1 MRILVTG
8 GAGLIGTNLSN
19 RLLSDSHEV
28 VLFDNVGRAGDEE
41 NLNWLRRQHRDRN
54 QFVKGD
60 VRDYGAVEKVM
71 SGAEIVFHLAAQV
84 AVTTSVLNPQEDFS
98 VNALGALN
106 VLESARRQRR
116 MPIVL

>member
-1 MRILVTG
+1 MRIHVTG
-8 GAGLIGTNLSN
+8 GTGFIGTNLSN
-19 RLLSDSHEV
+19 RLLSDGHEV
-28 VLFDNVGRAGDEE
+28 VLFDNVGRAGVEG
-41 NLNWLRRQHRDRN
+41 NLNWPRRQHRDRI

-71 SGAEIVFHLAAQV
+71 RGSEIVFHLAAQV

-98 VNALGALN
+98 VNALGTLN
-106 VLESARRQRR
+106 ILESARRQRR